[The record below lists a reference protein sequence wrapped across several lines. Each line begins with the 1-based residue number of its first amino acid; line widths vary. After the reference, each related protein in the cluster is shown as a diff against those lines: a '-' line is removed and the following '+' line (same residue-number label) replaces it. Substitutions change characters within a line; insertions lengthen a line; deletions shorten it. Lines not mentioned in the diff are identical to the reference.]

1 MTTARTD
8 SSTAPARNAVGIVSS
23 DLFGLSFVARPL
35 LVSGMLAKGKD
46 GRWLVLVDSEQPKEE
61 AAIAAWHE
69 LAHLLV
75 GSDEDKAEALARRL
89 AVAVPEIL
97 EIAGI
102 AFAWPNAERRRPD
115 GEGGLKQ

>member
-1 MTTARTD
+1 MENKLT
-8 SSTAPARNAVGIVSS
+8 STNKDGAAPGLSVAVGSGFSRS
-23 DLFGLSFVARPL
+23 DLFGLSFVARPM

-46 GRWLVLVDSEQPKEE
+46 GRWLVLVNSEQPKEE

-75 GSDEDKAEALARRL
+75 GADEDKAEALARRL

-102 AFAWPNAERRRPD
+102 ASAWPN
-115 GEGGLKQ
+115 GQI